1 MKNICVLLFFM
12 IAAMGVQAQGG
23 GQGAG
28 ANGVRI
34 TGKVIDSLTKQ
45 PVDYATV
52 SVFKQGS
59 ASPFNGISTDP
70 NGNFSIGGVPPGD
83 YKITVEFL
91 GYKKKTIPH
100 VILDGSK
107 NTNMGAILLAST
119 ATQMKEVNIVAAAP
133 TVENKIDKVVFN
145 PQNDLTTQGGLA
157 LDVLQ
162 KVPMVSVDING
173 NVELMGNTN
182 IQFLINGK
190 PSTIF
195 GASITDALQSIPA
208 SQIKSIEVIT
218 NPGAKYDASGTGGI
232 INIIL
237 KDNNVQG
244 VNGSVNL
251 SAGTRLENASIN
263 VNAKKGKLGVGVF
276 FSGNESLTSGTPSTT
291 NRTSYSNTRDTVTNL
306 NQNGL
311 SNFARSGYRSGFSLT
326 YDISPNDQLTGAIN
340 FNHFGNHSSGY
351 VDNNQITSFNPGGGS
366 NDTTSVT
373 NNTSRF
379 NDDVVDWNLAYKKTF
394 ANKDQELDI
403 LFNRSAGTNNNDYS
417 TEQDYL
423 NAVYPSTGSIGTNPG
438 TDKETD
444 IQIDYTQPVTKTF
457 TFETGGKATIEDI
470 SNTVN
475 TQTLAD
481 GAYSY
486 NPFQSYSFTYDRKV
500 FAYYLSANFS
510 LFNQFLDGKMGLR
523 DEYTE
528 SNSDFPNTILPSYNT
543 LAPSFVFS
551 HKLDKTQSIKF
562 SYSYRLQRPNYNSL
576 NPFYNISDPHNI
588 STGNP
593 DLKPELGHN
602 FELGYNKSFS
612 NGANIYF
619 AGFYR
624 YTTNDIQSFT
634 TYYSNYK
641 IDTSVYSGVSLTQQE
656 NIGKQIDEGANLF
669 ASLPAGKI
677 TFRTNMF
684 LANREV
690 TDPGLPDVNG
700 LYYRLNLNTSYE
712 FAKDLAAEF
721 FINYRSSQ
729 KTIQGT
735 NPGFV
740 FYNFAVRKQFWKRK
754 ASIGITAAN
763 PFNNYVDVRS
773 TTYGANFNETSLREI
788 PLRSFGISL
797 MYKFGKMEFKK
808 EKPANPDDQGD
819 ENPASPT
826 APVPA
831 TGGGN
836 GGGGNGG
843 GGNGGGGG
851 GGKGGGA

>member
-1 MKNICVLLFFM
+1 MKNICVLLFFV
-12 IAAMGVQAQGG
+12 IAAMGVKAQGG
-23 GQGAG
+23 GGQGPG
-28 ANGVRI
+28 GGGGRI
-34 TGKVIDSLTKQ
+34 TGKVIDSASKQ

-59 ASPFNGISTDP
+59 TSPFNGIATDP
-70 NGNFSIGGVPPGD
+70 RGNFVIGGISPGD
-83 YKITVEFL
+83 YMVTVEFL

-100 VILDGSK
+100 VIVSADGAS
-107 NTNMGAILLAST
+107 MGTVLLSSS

-244 VNGSVNL
+244 VNGTVNL
-251 SAGTRLENASIN
+251 SAGTRLENGSLN
-263 VNAKKGKLGVGVF
+263 LNAKKGKLGVGVF
-276 FSGNESLTSGTPSTT
+276 FSGNESLTSGTPSSGTT
-291 NRTSYSNTRDTVTNL
+291 NSTNSALQTQTDL

-326 YDISPNDQLTGAIN
+326 YDITPNDQLTGSIN
-340 FNHFGNHSSGY
+340 FNHFGNHSAGY
-351 VDNNQITSFNPGGGS
+351 VDNYQTTNYTASS
-366 NDTTSVT
+366 LLVDTNSIT
-373 NNTSRF
+373 NNTSKF
-379 NDDVVDWNLAYKKTF
+379 NDNVVDWNFTYKKTF

-403 LFNRSAGTNNNDYS
+403 LFNRSTGTNNNDYS
-417 TEQDYL
+417 TEQDYTNL
-423 NAVYPSTGSIGTNPG
+423 VYPASGSIGADPG

-444 IQIDYTQPVTKTF
+444 IQIDYTQPITKTF
-457 TFETGGKATIEDI
+457 TVETGGKATIEDI
-470 SNTVN
+470 SGTVN
-475 TQTLAD
+475 TQTLND
-481 GAYSY
+481 GIYAY
-486 NPFQSYSFTYDRKV
+486 NPYQSYSFTYDRKV
-500 FAYYLSANFS
+500 FAYYVSANFS
-510 LFNQFLDGKMGLR
+510 LFDGFLDSKLGLR

-528 SNSDFPNTILPSYNT
+528 SSSDFPNTLLPSYNT

-551 HKLDKTQSIKF
+551 HKIDKTQSIKL

-576 NPFYNISDPHNI
+576 NPFYNIADPHNI
-588 STGNP
+588 STGDP

-612 NGANIYF
+612 DGANIYL

-624 YTTNDIQSFT
+624 YNTNDLQSFT
-634 TYYSNYK
+634 TFYPSLKIGDTTYSN
-641 IDTSVYSGVSLTQQE
+641 VSLTQQA
-656 NIGKQIDEGANLF
+656 NIGKEINEGVNLF
-669 ASLPAGKI
+669 GSLPAGKF
-677 TFRTNMF
+677 TFRSNMF
-684 LANREV
+684 FANRI
-690 TDPGLPDVNG
+690 TSDPGLPSTSG
-700 LYYRLNLNTSYE
+700 FFYRVNLNTSYE

-729 KTIQGT
+729 RTIQGT

-754 ASIGITAAN
+754 ASIGLTAAN

-773 TTYGANFNETSLREI
+773 TTYGSNFNESSLREI

-797 MYKFGKMEFKK
+797 MYKFGKMDFKK
-808 EKPANPDDQGD
+808 EKPANPDDQGGD
-819 ENPASPT
+819 DNPASPT
-826 APVPA
+826 APVP
-831 TGGGN
+831 TT
-836 GGGGNGG
+836 GGGGNGNGSG
-843 GGNGGGGG
+843 GGSRGGGS
-851 GGKGGGA
+851 GKG